1 MSFSLLFKFE
11 TDKERNDMVIELH
24 ELLTDWGKDSYW
36 NEWHAYMSFLLQ
48 RHQKKKRVKWMV
60 DGDPR
65 LLKPSTPFKLM
76 NFLLFYIYESLSVLH
91 AFKSPF

>member
-1 MSFSLLFKFE
+1 
-11 TDKERNDMVIELH
+11 
-24 ELLTDWGKDSYW
+24 
-36 NEWHAYMSFLLQ
+36 
-48 RHQKKKRVKWMV
+48 MV

-76 NFLLFYIYESLSVLH
+76 NFLLFYIYESLSVLR